1 MTFWLRIAYR
11 IDHFSEKVGVAVSWL
26 ALLMVLAGA
35 FNAIVRFL
43 DRYTGAGLSS
53 NSFIE
58 AQWYMFSVLFLLGAA
73 YTLKHNEHVRVDVLY
88 SRLSPRTRNLINLV
102 GTLIFLFPFCALMIW
117 VSWPAVR
124 ASWSIWEQSP
134 DPGGLPRYPI
144 KTLIPLAFLMVMVQG
159 ASEVIKQ
166 IARLRGHL
174 PLEDSTDQAH
184 APGDVI

>member
-1 MTFWLRIAYR
+1 MTFWLRIAEH
-11 IDHFSEKVGVAVSWL
+11 IDNFSEKVGRAVAWL

-88 SRLSPRTRNLINLV
+88 GRLPPKARNYINLV
-102 GTLIFLFPFCALMIW
+102 GTLIFLFPFCVFMIW
-117 VSWPAVR
+117 VSLPSVQS
-124 ASWSIWEQSP
+124 SWSIWEQSP

-144 KTLIPLAFLMVMVQG
+144 KTLIPIAFLMVMVQG
-159 ASEVIKQ
+159 FSELIKQ

-174 PLEDSTDQAH
+174 PLEDLSDLAP